1 MNICKVRFSLY
12 QLLIFLIFLSYIF
25 LDKEIAKKK
34 KKKKFYPWAAHDY
47 FLFHPA
53 GG

>member
-1 MNICKVRFSLY
+1 MQSNIFIVSAAYL
-12 QLLIFLIFLSYIF
+12 IF

-34 KKKKFYPWAAHDY
+34 SFYPRAARDY